1 MERKQNPADGG
12 VYWVVSPEYAALMQ
26 GKIATASLP
35 MDDPN
40 AKPGPNYNCN
50 GGIFTRPE
58 LKREETSRSISVHI
72 KRATDGEL
80 RVVNETGDGWG
91 WKWSE
96 GNWGCD
102 CNRRR
107 EFDGEAFDDSQDYDC
122 TEGKYAVRIFDA
134 ETGEMLYDEWEA
146 SK

>member
-1 MERKQNPADGG
+1 MSEPNYSS
-12 VYWVVSPEYAALMQ
+12 VYWITTPEFFAVMQ
-26 GKIATASLP
+26 GKLTAWP
-35 MDDPN
+35 DPN
-40 AKPGPNYNCN
+40 AKPVPNYNCN

-58 LKREETSRSISVHI
+58 LKHEETSRSISVHI
-72 KRATDGEL
+72 KRLSDGEL

-107 EFDGEAFDDSQDYDC
+107 EFDREAFDDSQDYDC